1 MSAPAAVAVALVAF
15 AVGVNLWFLF
25 EYLLHR
31 FAMHHLHGRGIM
43 SREHLE
49 HHVTAGWTFSHTHI
63 LSWLGVGLV
72 GAALWLPIGWW
83 IGGLWGT
90 QALVAIPLA
99 LGWPAGYAFYEYEHA
114 MCHLRPPRTRY
125 QRWVRK
131 HHFQHHFGAPMRN
144 QGVSIGVWDR
154 VFGTNDDPDKVR
166 VPRRLAA
173 GLGWIL
179 GDDGELREEF
189 TDDYVLVGSFDVS
202 DRQAGIDRAKAFA
215 SQVPDA

>member
-1 MSAPAAVAVALVAF
+1 MGFLVAAVSLVA
-15 AVGVNLWFLF
+15 GINLWFLF

-49 HHVTAGWTFSHTHI
+49 HHVKAGWSFDYTHI

-72 GAALWLPIGWW
+72 GGAVWLPVGYL
-83 IGGLWGT
+83 IGGWTVG
-90 QALVAIPLA
+90 IPLA
-99 LGWPAGYAFYEYEHA
+99 LGWPIGYAFYEYEHA

-131 HHFQHHFGAPMRN
+131 HHFHHHFGRPMDN
-144 QGVSIGVWDR
+144 HGVSVGWWDV
-154 VFGTNDDPDKVR
+154 VFRTNEAPEKVR
-166 VPRRLAA
+166 VPRRMAA

-179 GDDGELREEF
+179 DEDGELRSEF
-189 TDDYVLVGSFDVS
+189 AQDYELVGSFDT
-202 DRQAGIDRAKAFA
+202 DERQEGIDRAKAFA
-215 SQVPDA
+215 SVAPDA